1 MAVGRPTKPLNVTPE
16 EKAKLT
22 MLARRPKTGQ
32 ALAIRARIVLGC
44 NDGLNNGEVARRLR
58 ITGATVCKWR
68 ERFRTDRL
76 EGLLDE
82 PRPGAPRSIT
92 DAQIEEVIT
101 KTLESMPVNSTHWS
115 TRLMAQKAGLSQT
128 AIVRIWRAFGL
139 QPHRVENF
147 KFSKDPQ
154 FVEKVRDIVGLYL
167 NPPDRAIV
175 LCVDEKSQ
183 VQALNRTQPILPLAP
198 GVPARQSH
206 DYERHGVTS
215 LFAALDVASG
225 VTISN
230 CYRRHRHQ
238 EFLRFLNDIDAN
250 LPRGLDVHLVMDN
263 YGTHK
268 VTKVRTWLARHLRY
282 HVHYTPTSGSWLN
295 LVERLFAEVT
305 DAPVVVFSQDL
316 QLRYPWINSP
326 YLFPRENFLG
336 RTDAEVFGGEDGA
349 RLRAIKEQVLRTGK
363 ESHTEVTVTGSG
375 VTHYFDLVIEP
386 LLDPNGMLLGVL
398 CSAVETTF
406 LKDTIIRLQNA
417 LNEVQVLKGTATHLR
432 ELQKN

>member
-1 MAVGRPTKPLNVTPE
+1 MPTGRPTKPLDVTPE
-16 EKAKLT
+16 EKEKLE
-22 MLARRPKTGQ
+22 MLARRPKTSQ
-32 ALAIRARIVLGC
+32 AMAMRARIVLGC
-44 NDGLNNGEVARRLR
+44 SAGLNNSDVAKRLR

-68 ERFRTDRL
+68 ERFRVNRL

-92 DAQIEEVIT
+92 DVQVEEVIT
-101 KTLESMPVNSTHWS
+101 KTLESMPANSTHWS
-115 TRLMAQKAGLSQT
+115 TRLMARKAGLSQS

-139 QPHRVENF
+139 QPHRVESF

-215 LFAALDVASG
+215 LFAAMDVASG
-225 VTISN
+225 ITISN

-250 LPRGLDVHLVMDN
+250 LPRGLDVHLVLDN

-268 VTKVRTWLARHLRY
+268 VTKVRAWLARHPRY
-282 HVHYTPTSGSWLN
+282 HVHFTPTSGSWLN

-305 DAPVVVFSQDL
+305 ERCV
-316 QLRYPWINSP
+316 R
-326 YLFPRENFLG
+326 RG
-336 RTDAEVFGGEDGA
+336 
-349 RLRAIKEQVLRTGK
+349 
-363 ESHTEVTVTGSG
+363 SHTAVRSLEKAMLDYLDQRNKDPKPFVWTADADLILGKVARVSKRISDSG
-375 VTHYFDLVIEP
+375 H
-386 LLDPNGMLLGVL
+386 
-398 CSAVETTF
+398 
-406 LKDTIIRLQNA
+406 
-417 LNEVQVLKGTATHLR
+417 
-432 ELQKN
+432 

>member
-1 MAVGRPTKPLNVTPE
+1 MWWTDAYWGMAMGRPTKPLNLMPL
-16 EKAKLT
+16 EKEKLT
-22 MLARRPKTGQ
+22 MLARRPKSSQ
-32 ALAIRARIVLGC
+32 AIAMRARIVLAC
-44 NDGLNNGEVARRLR
+44 ADGLSNGAAANKLH

-68 ERFRTDRL
+68 ERFRVNRL

-82 PRPGAPRSIT
+82 PRPGAPRSIADT
-92 DAQIEEVIT
+92 QVEEVVT

-115 TRLMAQKAGLSQT
+115 TRLMAEKTGLSQT
-128 AIVRIWRAFGL
+128 AIVRIWHAFGL

-154 FVEKVRDIVGLYL
+154 FIEKVRDIVGLYL
-167 NPPDRAIV
+167 NPPNRAIV

-198 GVPARQSH
+198 GVPARQTH

-238 EFLRFLNDIDAN
+238 EFLRFLNDIEEN
-250 LPRGLDVHLVMDN
+250 LPRGLDVHLIMDN

-268 VTKVRTWLARHLRY
+268 VSKVRKWLARHPRY
-282 HVHYTPTSGSWLN
+282 HVHFTPTSASWLN

-305 DAPVVVFSQDL
+305 ERCV
-316 QLRYPWINSP
+316 R
-326 YLFPRENFLG
+326 RG
-336 RTDAEVFGGEDGA
+336 
-349 RLRAIKEQVLRTGK
+349 
-363 ESHTEVTVTGSG
+363 SHTTIRALETAMLDYLDQRNRDPKPFVWTADADLILGKVGRLCERISDSG
-375 VTHYFDLVIEP
+375 H
-386 LLDPNGMLLGVL
+386 
-398 CSAVETTF
+398 
-406 LKDTIIRLQNA
+406 
-417 LNEVQVLKGTATHLR
+417 
-432 ELQKN
+432 

>member
-1 MAVGRPTKPLNVTPE
+1 MDSMGSYLGMAIGRPTKPLNLAPE
-16 EKAKLT
+16 ERQKLA
-22 MLARRPKTGQ
+22 MLARRQKSSQ
-32 ALAIRARIVLGC
+32 AIAMRARIVLGC
-44 NDGLNNGEVARRLR
+44 ADGVSNAAVAKRLH

-68 ERFRTDRL
+68 ERFRVSRL

-92 DAQIEEVIT
+92 DEQVEEVVT
-101 KTLESMPVNSTHWS
+101 KTLESMPENSTHWS
-115 TRLMAQKAGLSQT
+115 SRLMAKQTGLSQT

-139 QPHRVENF
+139 QPHRVESF

-154 FVEKVRDIVGLYL
+154 FVEKVRDIVGLYIA
-167 NPPDRAIV
+167 PPDHAIV

-238 EFLRFLNDIDAN
+238 EFLRFLKEIDAN
-250 LPRGLDVHLVMDN
+250 LPAGFDVHLVMDN

-268 VTKVRTWLARHLRY
+268 VSKVQSWLARHPRY
-282 HVHYTPTSGSWLN
+282 HVHFTPTSGSWLN

-305 DAPVVVFSQDL
+305 ERCV
-316 QLRYPWINSP
+316 R
-326 YLFPRENFLG
+326 RG
-336 RTDAEVFGGEDGA
+336 
-349 RLRAIKEQVLRTGK
+349 
-363 ESHTEVTVTGSG
+363 SHTAVRALEKAMLEYLDRRNRAPKPFTWTADADLILGKVERLCKRISDSG
-375 VTHYFDLVIEP
+375 H
-386 LLDPNGMLLGVL
+386 
-398 CSAVETTF
+398 
-406 LKDTIIRLQNA
+406 
-417 LNEVQVLKGTATHLR
+417 
-432 ELQKN
+432 

>member
-1 MAVGRPTKPLNVTPE
+1 MAIGRPTKPLSVTPE
-16 EKAKLT
+16 EKQKLAL
-22 MLARRPKTGQ
+22 LARRPKTAQ
-32 ALAIRARIVLGC
+32 SLAMRARIVLGC
-44 NDGLNNGEVARRLR
+44 SEGLSNGEVARRLH

-68 ERFRTDRL
+68 ERFRVNRL

-92 DAQIEEVIT
+92 DAQVEEVVT
-101 KTLESMPVNSTHWS
+101 KTLESLPMNSTHWS
-115 TRLMAQKAGLSQT
+115 TRLMAQKTGLSQT
-128 AIVRIWRAFGL
+128 AIVRIWRTFGL

-215 LFAALDVASG
+215 LFAAMDVASG

-238 EFLRFLNDIDAN
+238 EFLRFLNDIEAN
-250 LPRGLDVHLVMDN
+250 LPRGVDVHLVMDN

-268 VTKVRTWLARHLRY
+268 VTKVRTWLARHPRY
-282 HVHYTPTSGSWLN
+282 HIHFTPTSGSWLN

-305 DAPVVVFSQDL
+305 ERCV
-316 QLRYPWINSP
+316 R
-326 YLFPRENFLG
+326 RG
-336 RTDAEVFGGEDGA
+336 
-349 RLRAIKEQVLRTGK
+349 
-363 ESHTEVTVTGSG
+363 SHTAVRSLEKAMLDYLDQRNKAPKPFVWTADADLILGKVGRLAKRISDSG
-375 VTHYFDLVIEP
+375 H
-386 LLDPNGMLLGVL
+386 
-398 CSAVETTF
+398 
-406 LKDTIIRLQNA
+406 
-417 LNEVQVLKGTATHLR
+417 
-432 ELQKN
+432 

>member
-1 MAVGRPTKPLNVTPE
+1 MAIGRPTKPLNVTPL
-16 EKAKLT
+16 EKEKLS
-22 MLARRPKTGQ
+22 MLARRPKSAQ
-32 ALAIRARIVLGC
+32 AIAMRARIVLGC
-44 NDGLNNGEVARRLR
+44 NDGLSNGEVAKRLR

-68 ERFRTDRL
+68 ERFRVERL

-82 PRPGAPRSIT
+82 PRLGAPRSIT
-92 DAQIEEVIT
+92 DARVEEVIT
-101 KTLESMPVNSTHWS
+101 KTLESMPGNSTHWS
-115 TRLMAQKAGLSQT
+115 TRLMAQKTGLSQT

-167 NPPDRAIV
+167 NPPDRAMV

-225 VTISN
+225 VTISS

-250 LPRGLDVHLVMDN
+250 LPGGLDVHLVMDN

-268 VTKVRTWLARHLRY
+268 VTKVRTWLARHPRY
-282 HVHYTPTSGSWLN
+282 HVHFTPTSGSWLN
-295 LVERLFAEVT
+295 MVERLFAEVT
-305 DAPVVVFSQDL
+305 ERCV
-316 QLRYPWINSP
+316 R
-326 YLFPRENFLG
+326 RG
-336 RTDAEVFGGEDGA
+336 
-349 RLRAIKEQVLRTGK
+349 
-363 ESHTEVTVTGSG
+363 SHTAVRALEKAMLDYLDQRNKDPKPFVWTADADLILGKVERLSKRISDSG
-375 VTHYFDLVIEP
+375 H
-386 LLDPNGMLLGVL
+386 
-398 CSAVETTF
+398 
-406 LKDTIIRLQNA
+406 
-417 LNEVQVLKGTATHLR
+417 
-432 ELQKN
+432 

>member
-1 MAVGRPTKPLNVTPE
+1 MAIGRPTKPLNVTTQ
-16 EKAKLT
+16 EKEKLS
-22 MLARRPKTGQ
+22 MLARRPKSAQ
-32 ALAIRARIVLGC
+32 AIAMRARIVLGC
-44 NDGLNNGEVARRLR
+44 NDGLSNGEVAKRLR

-68 ERFRTDRL
+68 ERFRVERL

-82 PRPGAPRSIT
+82 PRLGAPRSIS
-92 DAQIEEVIT
+92 DAKVEEVIT
-101 KTLESMPVNSTHWS
+101 KTLESMPGNSTHWS
-115 TRLMAQKAGLSQT
+115 TRLMAEKTGLSQT

-225 VTISN
+225 VTISS

-250 LPRGLDVHLVMDN
+250 LPGGFDVHLVMDN

-268 VTKVRTWLARHLRY
+268 VTKVRTWLARHPRY
-282 HVHYTPTSGSWLN
+282 HVHFTPTSGSWLN

-305 DAPVVVFSQDL
+305 ERCV
-316 QLRYPWINSP
+316 R
-326 YLFPRENFLG
+326 RG
-336 RTDAEVFGGEDGA
+336 
-349 RLRAIKEQVLRTGK
+349 
-363 ESHTEVTVTGSG
+363 SHTAVRALEKAMLDYLDQRNKDPKPFVWKADADLILGKVERLSKRISDSG
-375 VTHYFDLVIEP
+375 H
-386 LLDPNGMLLGVL
+386 
-398 CSAVETTF
+398 
-406 LKDTIIRLQNA
+406 
-417 LNEVQVLKGTATHLR
+417 
-432 ELQKN
+432 

>member
-1 MAVGRPTKPLNVTPE
+1 M
-16 EKAKLT
+16 
-22 MLARRPKTGQ
+22 
-32 ALAIRARIVLGC
+32 RARIVLGWS
-44 NDGLNNGEVARRLR
+44 DGLSNGDVAGDVAKRLR

-68 ERFRTDRL
+68 ERFRVDRL

-92 DAQIEEVIT
+92 DAQVEEVIT

-115 TRLMAQKAGLSQT
+115 TRLMAQKTGLSQS

-206 DYERHGVTS
+206 DYERNGVTS
-215 LFAALDVASG
+215 LFAAMDVASG
-225 VTISN
+225 DTISS
-230 CYRRHRHQ
+230 CYRCHRHQ
-238 EFLRFLNDIDAN
+238 EFLRFLKNIEAN
-250 LPRGLDVHLVMDN
+250 LSRGFDVHLVMDN

-268 VTKVRTWLARHLRY
+268 VAKVRTWLARHPRY
-282 HVHYTPTSGSWLN
+282 HVHFTPTSGSWLN

-305 DAPVVVFSQDL
+305 ERCV
-316 QLRYPWINSP
+316 R
-326 YLFPRENFLG
+326 RG
-336 RTDAEVFGGEDGA
+336 
-349 RLRAIKEQVLRTGK
+349 
-363 ESHTEVTVTGSG
+363 SHTAVRSLEKAM
-375 VTHYFDLVIEP
+375 
-386 LLDPNGMLLGVL
+386 LDYLDHRN
-398 CSAVETTF
+398 
-406 LKDTIIRLQNA
+406 KDPKPF
-417 LNEVQVLKGTATHLR
+417 VWTADAI
-432 ELQKN
+432 

>member
-1 MAVGRPTKPLNVTPE
+1 MAIGRPTKPLNVTPQ
-16 EKAKLT
+16 EKEKLS
-22 MLARRPKTGQ
+22 MLVRRPKSAQ
-32 ALAIRARIVLGC
+32 AIAMRARIVLGC
-44 NDGLNNGEVARRLR
+44 NDGLSNGEVAKRLR

-68 ERFRTDRL
+68 ERFRVERL

-82 PRPGAPRSIT
+82 PRLGAPRSIS
-92 DAQIEEVIT
+92 DARVEEVIT
-101 KTLESMPVNSTHWS
+101 KTLESMPGNSTHWS
-115 TRLMAQKAGLSQT
+115 TRLMAQKTGLSQT

-167 NPPDRAIV
+167 NPPDRAMV

-225 VTISN
+225 VTISS

-250 LPRGLDVHLVMDN
+250 LPGGFDVHLVMDN

-268 VTKVRTWLARHLRY
+268 VNKVRTWLARHPRY
-282 HVHYTPTSGSWLN
+282 HVHFTPTSGSWLN

-305 DAPVVVFSQDL
+305 ERCV
-316 QLRYPWINSP
+316 R
-326 YLFPRENFLG
+326 RG
-336 RTDAEVFGGEDGA
+336 
-349 RLRAIKEQVLRTGK
+349 
-363 ESHTEVTVTGSG
+363 SHTAVRALEKAMLDYLDQRNRDPKPFVWTADADLILGKVERLSKRISDSG
-375 VTHYFDLVIEP
+375 H
-386 LLDPNGMLLGVL
+386 
-398 CSAVETTF
+398 
-406 LKDTIIRLQNA
+406 
-417 LNEVQVLKGTATHLR
+417 
-432 ELQKN
+432 